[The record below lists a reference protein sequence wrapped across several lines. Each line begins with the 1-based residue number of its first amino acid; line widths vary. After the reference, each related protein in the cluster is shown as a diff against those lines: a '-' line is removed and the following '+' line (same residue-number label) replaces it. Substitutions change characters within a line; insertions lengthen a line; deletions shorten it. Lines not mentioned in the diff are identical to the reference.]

1 MWNSIPA
8 YSGRTLP
15 GGTLRIRRAGTGKRL
30 DQSARARQKKLC
42 RAIAVN
48 IPNGSK
54 GRKLRARAQR
64 GNPADAAAA
73 KYEEFHGRPSE
84 ETVTVKREIHY
95 HKHLAALGELKK
107 LVVVSREGYKVPIDR
122 FKGATL
128 CENEKGTQLYVEGGD
143 QSVGLDQFG
152 IDPDEAHEMEV
163 LGDVLQVLYFTR
175 KDHLGKEGGI
185 ANYDHKFE
193 EPYPELQYDVRNE
206 QLIFSGGRYVIL
218 PEGVDR

>member
-1 MWNSIPA
+1 MSRYRGEHPEW
-8 YSGRTLP
+8 
-15 GGTLRIRRAGTGKRL
+15 
-30 DQSARARQKKLC
+30 
-42 RAIAVN
+42 
-48 IPNGSK
+48 SK

-95 HKHLAALGELKK
+95 HKHLAALGKLKK

-143 QSVGLDQFG
+143 QVCRPGS
-152 IDPDEAHEMEV
+152 I
-163 LGDVLQVLYFTR
+163 
-175 KDHLGKEGGI
+175 
-185 ANYDHKFE
+185 
-193 EPYPELQYDVRNE
+193 RN
-206 QLIFSGGRYVIL
+206 
-218 PEGVDR
+218 